1 MQMTSM
7 NTKDTR
13 PGNPYKTAKP
23 KDGILWKGMFR
34 PANSKGK
41 FTGEGLTKFHA
52 VLTTDCLWLSSELA
66 IPLKTIRSAELANK
80 SGAVAIVFHN
90 ALSRTDEAVGLC
102 MLDFFG
108 FYDRK
113 KVTVFQAA
121 LLKAIGSVSQ
131 ETPLSADSDLSDNSP
146 PEMPTGCEKCG
157 SSQAAL
163 VELGTFYC
171 LGFYPFFGA
180 YRWEPRRLYLCRTHA
195 LRACTLCNLA
205 TALVGNLGFPGF
217 FVAPI
222 RVWKNLSS
230 IRGAFPV
237 STHIVTLQV
246 LTAILLPLFVVAY
259 VLYRIW

>member
-41 FTGEGLTKFHA
+41 FTGEGLTKFQA
-52 VLTTDCLWLSSELA
+52 VLTADCLWLSSELA
-66 IPLKTIRSAELANK
+66 IPLRTIRSAELVNK

-90 ALSRTDEAVGLC
+90 ALSRTDEAVGFC
-102 MLDFFG
+102 MLDFF
-108 FYDRK
+108 
-113 KVTVFQAA
+113 
-121 LLKAIGSVSQ
+121 
-131 ETPLSADSDLSDNSP
+131 
-146 PEMPTGCEKCG
+146 
-157 SSQAAL
+157 
-163 VELGTFYC
+163 
-171 LGFYPFFGA
+171 GFYPFFGA

-230 IRGAFPV
+230 IRAAFPV